1 MRVEDGVCQFWVYAI
16 MSRQD
21 ADRPSGNPQEFCG
34 NADETLD
41 ADGVVVNFEGLV
53 AIDHVSLSLSRREVL
68 GLIGPNGAGKTTLV
82 NVLTG
87 FQPPSAGRVCIDSAD
102 VTGWQPHMLARNGIA
117 RTFQNGRLFRDY
129 TVREN
134 LEAGAIG
141 MGLSRR
147 EARSRAIEVLGWL
160 DLENDADVLA
170 DTVPY
175 GIERRIGIARAL
187 ATHPRWI
194 LLDEPAAGLN
204 DHECEELMSTVSR
217 IPDAFGCGVLIIEHN
232 MRVIMNVCERIHV
245 IDFGKTIAEGTP
257 KEVQENADVILAYLG
272 KHRG

>member
-1 MRVEDGVCQFWVYAI
+1 

-175 GIERRIGIARAL
+175 GIERRVGIARAL

>member
-1 MRVEDGVCQFWVYAI
+1 
-16 MSRQD
+16 MSYPD
-21 ADRPSGNPQEFCG
+21 ASQRSTEPMQSLGNGHE
-34 NADETLD
+34 ALD
-41 ADGVVVNFEGLV
+41 ADGVVVRFEGLV
-53 AIDHVSLSLSRREVL
+53 AIDHVSLSFSRREVL

-87 FQPPSAGRVCIDSAD
+87 FQLPAAGRVCINGVD
-102 VTGWQPHMLARNGIA
+102 VTGWQPHMLARDGVA

-141 MGLSRR
+141 VGLSRR
-147 EARSRAIEVLGWL
+147 EARSRAIEVLDWL
-160 DLENDADVLA
+160 DLENNADVLA
-170 DTVPY
+170 ETVPY
-175 GIERRIGIARAL
+175 GTERRVGIARAL
-187 ATHPRWI
+187 ATHPRWL

-217 IPDAFGCGVLIIEHN
+217 IPNAFGCGVLIIEHN
-232 MRVIMNVCERIHV
+232 MRVIMNICERIHV

-257 KEVQENADVILAYLG
+257 KEVQGNPDVIVAYLG
-272 KHRG
+272 KHREE

>member
-1 MRVEDGVCQFWVYAI
+1 MEAL
-16 MSRQD
+16 ST
-21 ADRPSGNPQEFCG
+21 ADKSLE
-34 NADETLD
+34 
-41 ADGVVVNFEGLV
+41 ADGIVVKFDGLV

-87 FQPPSAGRVCIDSAD
+87 FQPPSAGRVCVNSED
-102 VTGWQPHMLARNGIA
+102 VTGWQPHILARNGVA

-134 LEAGAIG
+134 LEAAAIG
-141 MGLSRR
+141 VGLSRR
-147 EARSRAIEVLGWL
+147 EARSRAIEVLDWL
-160 DLENDADVLA
+160 ELKNDADVLA

-175 GIERRIGIARAL
+175 GVERRIGVARAL

-204 DHECEELMSTVSR
+204 DYECEELMSTISR
-217 IPDAFGCGVLIIEHN
+217 IPHAFGCGVLIIEHN

-257 KEVQENADVILAYLG
+257 KEVQENPDVILAYLG

>member
-1 MRVEDGVCQFWVYAI
+1 MAAL
-16 MSRQD
+16 D
-21 ADRPSGNPQEFCG
+21 AVSSS
-34 NADETLD
+34 ATAETL
-41 ADGVVVNFEGLV
+41 AAEGVVVNFEGLV
-53 AIDHVSLSLSRREVL
+53 AIDRVSLSLARREVL

-87 FQPPSAGRVCIDSAD
+87 FQPPSAGRVRIDGED
-102 VTGWQPHMLARNGIA
+102 VTGWQAHALARSGVA

-141 MGLSRR
+141 VGLSRR
-147 EARSRAIEVLGWL
+147 RARVRAVEILDWLELGEAA
-160 DLENDADVLA
+160 DARA

-175 GIERRIGIARAL
+175 GIERRVGIARAL
-187 ATHPRWI
+187 ATHPKWL

-204 DHECEELMSTVSR
+204 DRECEVLMGTLSR
-217 IPDAFGCGVLIIEHN
+217 MSGAFNCGVLIIEHN

-245 IDFGKTIAEGTP
+245 IDFGRTIAEGAP
-257 KEVQENADVILAYLG
+257 KEVQENPDVILAYLG